1 MNIWY
6 INPYAGGPG
15 VGRYWRSFYL
25 ANAWKAQGNSVEI
38 ITPSYHHLMD
48 GETRKSGSEVIEG
61 VSYNFVRG
69 IRYKGNGVGRLLSML
84 CFGFVLFFFL
94 LRLGLKKRPQRIIYS
109 SAHPFGYPAAFFC
122 AKLFGAKISFEV
134 RDIWPLSLIEIAGF
148 NKFHPVVLVLSLIER
163 FAYISADT
171 VISLLPGAQQ
181 YMVSRGMK
189 AEKFQYVPNG
199 FSLTNAC
206 SISKISSASL
216 LEDLTKF
223 KSQGDFLFFYA
234 GALGE
239 PNAMHLFLD
248 ALRYFKVPEGVSVKF
263 IIVGKGEQDAELRA
277 RCKELG
283 YNFVL
288 FYSQVDK
295 AQIQQ
300 ALSLVDVGFFVMH
313 DLPIYRFGVSLNKL
327 YDYMAA
333 GVPVVASYN
342 AFNDPVK
349 EADCGMSVN
358 PGVPEQ
364 LADTLTKMLLLDR
377 NILKEMGVRGRLF
390 LEANFEYTSLARRI
404 LEN

>member
-15 VGRYWRSFYL
+15 VGRYWRSFYF
-25 ANAWKAQGNSVEI
+25 ASEWKAQGNNVEI
-38 ITPSYHHLMD
+38 VTPSYHHLMD
-48 GETRKSGSEVIEG
+48 GEVRKSGRELIEG
-61 VSYNFVRG
+61 ISYNFVRSM
-69 IRYKGNGVGRLLSML
+69 RYRGNGIGRFLSMV
-84 CFGFVLFFFL
+84 CFGFVLFFSL
-94 LRLGLKKRPQRIIYS
+94 IRLGLKRKPHHIIYS
-109 SAHPFGYPAAFFC
+109 SAHPFGYPAAFIC
-122 AKLFGAKISFEV
+122 AKFFRAKISFEV
-134 RDIWPLSLIEIAGF
+134 RDIWPLSLKEIAGF

-163 FAYISADT
+163 FAYFSADT

-181 YMVSRGMK
+181 HMVSRGMK
-189 AEKFQYVPNG
+189 PEKFRYVPNG
-199 FSLTNAC
+199 FSLTDAYSVMNSTNSC
-206 SISKISSASL
+206 L
-216 LEDLTKF
+216 LTDLRRF

-248 ALRYFKVPEGVSVKF
+248 ALRFFEIPDGVAVKF
-263 IIVGKGEQDAELRA
+263 IIVGKGEQDAELRT

-283 YNFVL
+283 FDFVL

-300 ALSLVDVGFFVMH
+300 ALSLVDAGFFVMH

-333 GVPVVASYN
+333 SVPVVASYN

-349 EADCGMSVN
+349 ESGCGMSLI
-358 PGVPEQ
+358 PGQPEQ
-364 LADTLTKMLLLDR
+364 LAETFKEMLLLDK
-377 NILKEMGVRGRLF
+377 NLLKEMGVKGRRF
-390 LEANFEYTSLARRI
+390 LEANFEYASLSRRI
-404 LEN
+404 LEI